1 MQVGSPWDRCVRF
14 RISLIQ
20 LSTGRVRK
28 WLKYVLRVDGIDK
41 TYWTGFFLR
50 HTINMRLHWRRYMIM
65 PMKYSRKVSGAGR
78 GAYIFQSSANF
89 FFFFFSISYSPPK
102 MSNKQDHHLHCGGH
116 KQNDGEQREWIDRR
130 TDGWMD
136 GWVSHGQRIPDH
148 NLIPSQVLLV
158 AAQC

>member
-41 TYWTGFFLR
+41 TYRTGFFLR
-50 HTINMRLHWRRYMIM
+50 HTINMRMHWRRYMIM
-65 PMKYSRKVSGAGR
+65 PMKYGRKVSVAGR
-78 GAYIFQSSANF
+78 GVH
-89 FFFFFSISYSPPK
+89 FSISYCPPK
-102 MSNKQDHHLHCGGH
+102 KSQTNSTVTSTAEVINRTMGSGVNELT
-116 KQNDGEQREWIDRR
+116 DGR

-136 GWVSHGQRIPDH
+136 GWVSHGQRIADH

>member
-65 PMKYSRKVSGAGR
+65 PMKYSRKVSGG
-78 GAYIFQSSANF
+78 GGIHFSVVSKH
-89 FFFFFSISYSPPK
+89 FFFSISYSPPK
-102 MSNKQDHHLHCGGH
+102 MTNEQDHHLHCGGH
-116 KQNDGEQREWIDRR
+116 KQNDGERREWIDRW
-130 TDGWMD
+130 TDGRMD
-136 GWVSHGQRIPDH
+136 GWVSHGQRIADH